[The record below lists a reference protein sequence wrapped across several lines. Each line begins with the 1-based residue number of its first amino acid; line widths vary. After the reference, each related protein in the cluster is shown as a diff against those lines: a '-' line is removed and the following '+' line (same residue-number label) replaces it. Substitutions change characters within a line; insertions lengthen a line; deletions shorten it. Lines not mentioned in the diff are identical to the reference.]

1 MEGTKI
7 LGKEFEEHLIENGY
21 RVGATDVFVGNHPSM
36 NILYPPDKT
45 KGNDIPGVAADNLIA
60 YLVEAKSTGYYDI
73 IATLASDGP
82 VSTQAGNRIYDDVA
96 DYIDQHS
103 DTNNLKQER
112 ERISGPLEELDSL
125 RIKFLG

>member
-1 MEGTKI
+1 MEGTKT
-7 LGKEFEEHLIENGY
+7 LGKEFEEYLIENGY
-21 RVGATDVFVGNHPSM
+21 REGATGAVVGNRPDM
-36 NILYPPDKT
+36 NILYSPDKT
-45 KGNDIPGVAADNLIA
+45 KGDQIPGVAVDNIVA
-60 YLVEAKSTGYYDI
+60 YLVEAKSTGYYEI
-73 IATLASDGP
+73 IASIASEGA
-82 VSTQAGNRIYDDVA
+82 VSTQAGNRIYEDVA